1 MELVEVDESDN
12 VTIFFKFP
20 LPAHS
25 GKIVLTVEHAGNK
38 YGEKQIFKDA
48 NFILT
53 KGEKIALVG
62 RNGEGKS
69 TMIKMIANQI
79 TYDGLVQHGHSVMMG
94 YFAQDQA
101 EKLDKTKTVFET
113 IDELAVG

>member
-1 MELVEVDESDN
+1 M
-12 VTIFFKFP
+12 
-20 LPAHS
+20 
-25 GKIVLTVEHAGNK
+25 EHAGKK
-38 YGEKQIFKDA
+38 YGEKQIFSNA

-69 TMIKMIANQI
+69 TMIKMIAKQI
-79 TYDGLVQHGHSVMMG
+79 DFDGVVSLGHSVNMG

-101 EKLDKTKTVFET
+101 ETVFKAFARA
-113 IDELAVG
+113 LRAAVEVDPRAAGSIASTKGSL